1 MVTYKSLHDHAVV
14 LFSGGV
20 DWTSVCELTD
30 TVDTLVE
37 RHFHTRIELVI
48 ASPGG
53 VVAAL
58 DHYLECTGRWR
69 ARGVRLR
76 TRVVSHAFSA
86 AAVML
91 SLGDERVAERGA
103 RLLYH
108 PARVHDAGPITAR
121 ESTEMHDALRRIDD
135 ATVTRLVARVL
146 DGGACVRVPY
156 GAEPSDR
163 RVLDALA
170 ADVAVRPGEKPPR
183 RLGALA
189 RRVGQAVT
197 RAVQAGDRE
206 TLAALYRRLAEP
218 DRALSA
224 KLALTLRL
232 VDRVGADEAAAE
244 RRGGEE
250 HPGLTVAQWR
260 ALYPPH
266 GTVPR
271 ALLTRHTLVLG
282 ETGSGK
288 SASAVLPVC
297 AAMAKAPPGRVGAAL
312 VIDPKR
318 EAGAVLEALAP
329 GRLRHVC
336 AQGTVLNLMAG
347 PAWSLE
353 ADLAAGRWLGAATR
367 VLLRVHSLLPATP
380 ARVLVEH
387 TVGDGHQAFFDREGV
402 ELLRAVLAFVLM
414 LTDER
419 APAPEAWADGEVAA
433 WVRALVARA
442 RGEVG
447 GRGANVLALAAWALT
462 GPLTAPVPDD
472 HTVSIPADASPPPHG
487 WPFARAARYAR
498 AVWGRTPGE
507 GRDVLDRVAEYWE
520 PMSRIDR
527 QYAGV
532 LATART
538 ACSALADATLARR
551 LYFGCEPG
559 YAAARAAGEVLDFA
573 RAVSREGGG
582 PLVLYQPAL
591 HGPDE
596 LVARALKAA
605 FFEAVLHDPD
615 RARGC
620 EDLPLVGYVA
630 DEFHRF
636 VTSDRVH
643 GEQSFLDTCRA
654 FGAFCVL
661 ACQSVAGIEHALAEG
676 AGSNTRNEAA
686 VSMLMTNTAT
696 KLVFRSTDPK
706 TLQPLH
712 EWCPHHPGLD
722 AVTRVRPPTTLAPGE
737 CYALLP
743 DGRFE
748 RRRLEP
754 FEAGAG
760 RVRGRQACAAR
771 S

>member
-14 LFSGGV
+14 MFSGDV
-20 DWTSVCELTD
+20 DWTSICQLTD
-30 TVDTLVE
+30 LVDTLVE

-58 DHYLECTGRWR
+58 DHYLECAGRWR

-146 DGGACVRVPY
+146 DGGASVRVPY

-170 ADVAVRPGEKPPR
+170 ADLAGGAKPPR

-189 RRVGQAVT
+189 QCVGRAVS

-218 DRALSA
+218 DRAISA

-232 VDRVGADEAAAE
+232 VDRVGVDEAAAE
-244 RRGGEE
+244 RREDR
-250 HPGLTVAQWR
+250 PGLTVAQWR

-266 GTVPR
+266 GVVPR

-297 AAMAKAPPGRVGAAL
+297 AAMAQAPPGRVGAAL
-312 VIDPKR
+312 IIDPKR
-318 EAGAVLEALAP
+318 EAGPVLEALAP
-329 GRLRHVC
+329 GRVRHIT
-336 AQGTVLNLMAG
+336 ASGTVLDLMAS

-387 TVGDGHQAFFDREGV
+387 AVSDGNQAFFDREGV
-402 ELLRAVLAFVLM
+402 ELLRMVLAFVLM
-414 LTDER
+414 LTDGR
-419 APAPEAWADGEVAA
+419 APAPEEWADGEVAA
-433 WVRALVARA
+433 WVQALVARA

-462 GPLTAPVPDD
+462 GPLTALVPDD
-472 HTVSIPADASPPPHG
+472 RTVSLPGEASPPPRG
-487 WPFARAARYAR
+487 WLFARAARYAR
-498 AVWGRTPGE
+498 AVWGDAPGE
-507 GRDVLDRVAEYWE
+507 GRDVLDRVAEYWA
-520 PMSRIDR
+520 PMSRIER

-538 ACSALADATLARR
+538 ACSALADAAVARR

-559 YAAARAAGEVLDFA
+559 YAAAREAGEVLDLA

-620 EDLPLVGYVA
+620 EDLPLAGYVA

-643 GEQSFLDTCRA
+643 GEQSFLDTCRS

-676 AGSNTRNEAA
+676 AGSSTRNEAA

-696 KLVFRSTDPK
+696 KLVFRSTDTK

-754 FEAGAG
+754 FEASAE
-760 RVRGRQACAAR
+760 RARDRQACAAR